1 MSTYHPIYLGLS
13 LGVISAL
20 RIFGLMIIVPII
32 GLYASEYQTNAI
44 GIGWAIGIYGLMQAL
59 FQIPLGWYSDK
70 IGRKPVIIVALCIFA
85 LASFLQALTHNIHW
99 LIVLRAIQGAA
110 AINGVVSACAIDL
123 AGTEQRTLVLGLIG
137 MMIGVAF
144 FFAMI
149 LGPILNHSIGLFHI
163 YNLIGGL
170 MLLAVL
176 WVVWVL
182 PPATPIPHRWSWA
195 PFMSKSFVLAATAG
209 GVIHGVFTVI
219 FSVLPLFLLK
229 FYSESV
235 MVYKIYA
242 PSMLFS
248 LVIALMV
255 MRRVGKESPVKW
267 ITVSMVAMTIGVTVV
282 PFVTTLGLLM
292 FITGFS
298 VLEATLPVFL
308 IESSHATAQRGSL
321 MGGYFSCVQLGVF
334 LSSLMAGYVRV
345 SYGVYGVVVM
355 SVCILLVWLC
365 FWGLYLHTKKCH
377 HKQINN

>member
-1 MSTYHPIYLGLS
+1 MSTYHPVYLGLS

-59 FQIPLGWYSDK
+59 CQIPLGWYSDK
-70 IGRKPVIIVALCIFA
+70 IGRKPVIIVALCVFA
-85 LASFLQALTHNIHW
+85 LASFLQALTHDIHW
-99 LIVLRAIQGAA
+99 LIFLRAIQGAA

-123 AGTEQRTLVLGLIG
+123 AGTKQRTLVLGLIG

-149 LGPILNHSIGLFHI
+149 LGPILNHAIGLFHI

-170 MLLAVL
+170 ILLAVL

-182 PPATPIPHRWSWA
+182 PSTTPVAQRWSWQ
-195 PFMSKSFVLAATAG
+195 PFMAKSFFIAASAG
-209 GVIHGVFTVI
+209 GVIHGVFTVV
-219 FSVLPLFLLK
+219 FSILPLFLLK

-235 MVYKIYA
+235 MVYKVYA
-242 PSMLFS
+242 PSMLFA

-267 ITVSMVAMTIGVTVV
+267 ITISMIAMTLGVTVV

-308 IESSHATAQRGSL
+308 IESSHATTQRGSL

-334 LSSLMAGYVRV
+334 LASLLAGYVRV
-345 SYGVYGVVVM
+345 SHGVYGVLVM

-365 FWGLYLHTKKCH
+365 FWGLYLHAKKCH